1 MMILIIPV
9 LKVSYSQLAFFS
21 GFSNL
26 NQMNILIVEDEKSLA
41 REIASF
47 LKSENFLCELAF
59 SGTEA
64 SEKIAVNLYDF
75 ILLDLGLPD
84 YNGLDLLEEAKK
96 AGSEA
101 AFIILTARGAVEDK
115 VKGLDLGADDY
126 LAKPFALV
134 ELLSRINAVARRK
147 FNVISQD
154 VVLGEFL
161 MKVQSRKLICKGQ
174 EVDLTKKE
182 FDLLQYLV
190 LNQNRVLTRH
200 QLYEHIWGNILD
212 DQYDSNFID
221 VHIKNLRKKLNLHA
235 PSPWLETVRGVG
247 YRISTE
253 QQVS

>member
-1 MMILIIPV
+1 
-9 LKVSYSQLAFFS
+9 
-21 GFSNL
+21 
-26 NQMNILIVEDEKSLA
+26 MNVLIVEDERSLA

-47 LKSENFLCELAF
+47 LRSENFLCELAF
-59 SGTEA
+59 TGKEA

-84 YNGLDLLEEAKK
+84 YNGLDLLREARK

-101 AFIILTARGAVEDK
+101 SFIVITARGAVEDK

-147 FNVISQD
+147 FNIVNQD
-154 VVLGEFL
+154 VELGDFV
-161 MKVQSRKLICKGQ
+161 MQVQSRKLICKGQ

-182 FDLLQYLV
+182 YDLLQYLV
-190 LNQNRVLTRH
+190 LNHDKVLTRH

-221 VHIKNLRKKLNLHA
+221 VHIKNLRKKMNHHA

-247 YRISTE
+247 YRVSTE
-253 QQVS
+253 

>member
-1 MMILIIPV
+1 
-9 LKVSYSQLAFFS
+9 
-21 GFSNL
+21 
-26 NQMNILIVEDEKSLA
+26 MNVLIVEDERSLA
-41 REIASF
+41 MEIASF
-47 LKSENFLCELAF
+47 LKSENFLCDMAF
-59 SGTEA
+59 TGNEA

-84 YNGLDLLEEAKK
+84 YNGLDLIREARKE
-96 AGSEA
+96 GSETS
-101 AFIILTARGAVEDK
+101 FIIITARGAVEDK

-147 FNVISQD
+147 FSIVSQD
-154 VVLGEFL
+154 ITLGEFT
-161 MKVQSRKLICKGQ
+161 MQVQARKLICNGK

-182 FDLLQYLV
+182 YDLLQYLV
-190 LNQNRVLTRH
+190 LNRDKVLNRQ

-221 VHIKNLRKKLNLHA
+221 VHIKNLRRKLNIHA

-247 YRISTE
+247 YRVSTE
-253 QQVS
+253 

>member
-1 MMILIIPV
+1 
-9 LKVSYSQLAFFS
+9 
-21 GFSNL
+21 
-26 NQMNILIVEDEKSLA
+26 MNVLIVEDEKSLA
-41 REIASF
+41 NEIASF
-47 LKSENFLCELAF
+47 LKSENFLCDFAF
-59 SGTEA
+59 TGNDA

-84 YNGLDLLEEAKK
+84 YNGLDLIDEAKK
-96 AGSEA
+96 AGNEA
-101 AFIILTARGAVEDK
+101 SIIIITARGAVEDK

-147 FNVISQD
+147 FNVVSQD
-154 VVLGEFL
+154 VVLGDFF
-161 MKVQSRKLICKGQ
+161 MKVQSRKLICGEK

-190 LNQNRVLTRH
+190 LNHNKVLTRQ

-221 VHIKNLRKKLNLHA
+221 VHIKNLRKKLNYHA

-247 YRISTE
+247 YR
-253 QQVS
+253 VSIA